1 MLSTAIGL
9 HCGGP
14 LLIFEPAGLSDCKC
28 NPWPMISRWLTAL
41 AAYHV
46 RLVQMPEH
54 ALEEMSGSVAP
65 LGIEATRSKSV
76 VLPSSIADAGVRAVH
91 GEQHC

>member
-1 MLSTAIGL
+1 MPTY
-9 HCGGP
+9 P
-14 LLIFEPAGLSDCKC
+14 LAKSASLLADSARSSPC
-28 NPWPMISRWLTAL
+28 AL
-41 AAYHV
+41 V
-46 RLVQMPEH
+46 PVQMPEH

-91 GEQHC
+91 GEQH